1 MKKFIFLSI
10 FTLIYCNGFTQD
22 GLTTEG
28 IVKKTFTDVKTICDK
43 DNGALWGKNIW
54 GPILYIDRETRAIIA
69 NQQDSAGILKK
80 VENLYFGTF
89 PSDNIVANSTTNIW
103 GTFWATISML
113 PEDDF
118 TRNSLFIHEAFHRL
132 QPELGVTNK
141 GYENNHLDNITAR
154 ILMKLEWS
162 ALKTS
167 ISKSDSIDCHSILDA
182 LIFRNYRRSLFPGS
196 DSMENRFEIHEG
208 LAEYTSNK
216 LCSSSVE
223 ELEGHLLAKH
233 EDYWNKESLVRSF
246 GYYSGFFYAFL
257 LDRAKIK
264 WRGSVTSSTDLGML
278 LRDSLNLIMPHNL
291 QKAYDSIKTNYDYS
305 AIKDSEEL
313 IRKTKEALISKY
325 TDSFLKNPVLKIGL
339 IYPHFGFNVNSLQP
353 LDSCGVVYE
362 TIVIIDEWGT
372 LNVSSEG
379 CLISNDWS
387 YALVP
392 ATLIKVKENK
402 IQSTSWELILN
413 DHWEMIQKE
422 SNYYLKLK

>member
-1 MKKFIFLSI
+1 MRKFVFLSSFI
-10 FTLIYCNGFTQD
+10 LIYCNGFTQD
-22 GLTTEG
+22 VLTTEEL
-28 IVKKTFTDVKTICDK
+28 VRKTFTDVETICDK
-43 DNGALWGKNIW
+43 DNGALWGKNLW
-54 GPILYIDRETRAIIA
+54 GPILFIDRETRAIIA
-69 NQQDSAGILKK
+69 NQQDSEGTLKK
-80 VENLYFGTF
+80 VENLYCGTF

-103 GTFWATISML
+103 GTFWATVSML

-257 LDRAKIK
+257 LDRAKIS

-278 LRDSLNLIMPHNL
+278 LRDSLNLIMPLNL
-291 QKAYDSIKTNYDYS
+291 QRAYDSIKTNYNYS

-313 IRKTKEALISKY
+313 ILKTKEALIRKY

-379 CLISNDWS
+379 CMISNDWS

-392 ATLIKVKENK
+392 ATFIKVKENK

-413 DHWEMIQKE
+413 DHWEMIQKD
-422 SNYYLKLK
+422 SNYYIKLK

>member
-1 MKKFIFLSI
+1 MKKFILLSI
-10 FTLIYCNGFTQD
+10 FILIYCNGFTQD
-22 GLTTEG
+22 VLTTEG

-103 GTFWATISML
+103 GTFWATVSML

-167 ISKSDSIDCHSILDA
+167 IIKSDSIDCHSILDA

-216 LCSSSVE
+216 LCSSSVK

-257 LDRAKIK
+257 LDCAKIN

-392 ATLIKVKENK
+392 ATYIKVKENK
-402 IQSTSWELILN
+402 IQSKSWELILN